1 VNDVVESRKKLG
13 PNVCILGNID
23 PYKVIVTGKPDDV
36 DTAVKEAVANGVNA
50 IWPGCDI
57 FPTAPK
63 ENMNALM
70 AATQKY
76 GKFDPC

>member
-1 VNDVVESRKKLG
+1 
-13 PNVCILGNID
+13 
-23 PYKVIVTGKPDDV
+23 VIVTGKPDDV

-63 ENMNALM
+63 ENMAALM
-70 AATQKY
+70 AAAQKY
-76 GKFDPC
+76 GKLESC